1 MNINTVWSIYFSA
14 TGTTKTV
21 AATLGQA
28 LAELLGAE
36 YREAGFTLPRERE
49 RTWNLSPE
57 DLAVVGVPVYA
68 GRVPNLLLPYIKD
81 GIKGRN
87 TLAVPV
93 VLFGNRDF
101 DDGLIELRDVLWDNG
116 LRPVSAGAF
125 VGEHAFSRCLG
136 AGRPDEE
143 DLTMVKQLAEQT
155 AQKVH
160 RLETPPEQPVRVEG
174 CSPVRPYYTPRDRYG
189 NPINILKVKPKTRED
204 LCVGC
209 GLCARLCPMGSIDP
223 EQVSQV
229 TGVCIKCC
237 ACVKSCPVGAKY
249 YDDEGYLYHQHE
261 LEEVYARRAD
271 SRIFW

>member
-21 AATLGQA
+21 AVTLGQA

-160 RLETPPEQPVRVEG
+160 RLETPPEQQVRVEG
-174 CSPVRPYYTPRDRYG
+174 CKSGPALLHPQRPVWKSDQYPEGQAQNTGGPVCRLRLVCPSVPHGIDRPG
-189 NPINILKVKPKTRED
+189 A
-204 LCVGC
+204 G
-209 GLCARLCPMGSIDP
+209 
-223 EQVSQV
+223 V
-229 TGVCIKCC
+229 TGNRSV
-237 ACVKSCPVGAKY
+237 
-249 YDDEGYLYHQHE
+249 HQMLCLCKE
-261 LEEVYARRAD
+261 LPCR
-271 SRIFW
+271 SKIL